1 MFFSNPQILK
11 NIKHICTV
19 ALQKKKWT
27 QLRLQY
33 LYSLYFQ
40 SLSSHSAF
48 FCTQTFM
55 EHLKIQ
61 VLVPLITTSAESL
74 STVTHFIEHISPK
87 VLDRLNVHRILTS
100 L

>member
-1 MFFSNPQILK
+1 MDTTQTTVLVLSLFSKFKFTQCFLLYTMALK
-11 NIKHICTV
+11 
-19 ALQKKKWT
+19 
-27 QLRLQY
+27 
-33 LYSLYFQ
+33 
-40 SLSSHSAF
+40 
-48 FCTQTFM
+48 TFM